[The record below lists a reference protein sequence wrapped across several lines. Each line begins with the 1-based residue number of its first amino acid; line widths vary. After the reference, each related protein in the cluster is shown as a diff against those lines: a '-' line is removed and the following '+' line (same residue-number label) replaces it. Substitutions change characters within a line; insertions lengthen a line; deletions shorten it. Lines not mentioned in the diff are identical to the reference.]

1 MQNTQTSS
9 MDGRR
14 CVTGVCAFTTGL
26 SQNDAHTLVIDSV
39 RASVGSVTEIMQS
52 GFAEGKHTFRVIV
65 YDSYGDADS
74 LSEKTFY
81 MLDTLRGQ
89 R

>member
-1 MQNTQTSS
+1 
-9 MDGRR
+9 
-14 CVTGVCAFTTGL
+14 
-26 SQNDAHTLVIDSV
+26 
-39 RASVGSVTEIMQS
+39 MQS